1 MTISVVFTGGTIGSL
16 TKKEWVGI
24 DNATNYM
31 LLSRFENADAD
42 ITFRTVAPYSVLSE
56 NLSAAEL
63 NLLQETVKEELEKE
77 PDGIIVTH
85 GTDTLQH
92 TAAALEYAFA
102 DAKVPVVLVSADYP
116 LDNENTN
123 GYINFEAAVALIK
136 SREAKGVFVSYRN
149 SHINTVDIHIASR
162 LLQHREG
169 SASVYSLGD
178 AVYATYDGMLT
189 MRSVMTSENPKGLGA
204 VRYSNHAPIL
214 SVESVPGNPYAYT
227 LDGIKAIILKPYHS
241 ATLNTKS
248 EELAELCRRA
258 KEKEIPVFVSGVK
271 SGVAYES
278 SKLFG
283 YLNIKA
289 APYSTYV
296 ALYMKVWAAISLG
309 EDIVEFVNTPIAN
322 EWAE

>member
-1 MTISVVFTGGTIGSL
+1 MTISVIFTGGTIGSL

-31 LLSRFENADAD
+31 LLSRFENADTD

-63 NLLQETVKEELEKE
+63 NLLQETVKKELEKE

-92 TAAALEYAFA
+92 TAASLEYAFA
-102 DAKVPVVLVSADYP
+102 DATIPVVLVSADYP
-116 LDNENTN
+116 LDNEKTN
-123 GYINFEAAVALIK
+123 GYANFEAAVALIK

-149 SHINTVDIHIASR
+149 SGTDTVNIHIASR
-162 LLQHREG
+162 LFQHSEG
-169 SASVYSLGD
+169 SADVHSLGNS
-178 AVYATYDGMLT
+178 VYATYDGTLALH
-189 MRSVMTSENPKGLGA
+189 SVTAVDNPKGLGA
-204 VRYSNHAPIL
+204 VLYSHHAPIL
-214 SVESVPGNPYAYT
+214 SVESAPGNPYAYT

-241 ATLNTKS
+241 ATLNTTS

-258 KEKEIPVFVSGVK
+258 KEEKIPVFVSGVK
-271 SGVAYES
+271 SGISYES

-283 YLNIKA
+283 LLNIKA

-296 ALYMKVWAAISLG
+296 ALYMKIWAAISLG
-309 EDIVEFVNTPIAN
+309 KDIVDFVRAPIAN